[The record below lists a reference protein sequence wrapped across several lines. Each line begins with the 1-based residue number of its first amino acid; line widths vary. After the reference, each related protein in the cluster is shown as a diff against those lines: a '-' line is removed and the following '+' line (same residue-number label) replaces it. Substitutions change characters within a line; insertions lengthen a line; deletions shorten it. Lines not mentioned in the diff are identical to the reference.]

1 MADVCAKLYIM
12 DPADREGAEISAPG
26 NVFYFVADLAAATR
40 WYSARLGVE
49 PVTRASQL
57 VMFDLPGARLTL
69 HEADEFNQPGPS
81 GTVPYWT
88 VSDVDATV
96 ALWSEH
102 GASAHRGPKTIMTG
116 ERLCQVLDPFGNLF
130 GLRQPPA

>member
-49 PVTRASQL
+49 PVTRASTT
-57 VMFDLPGARLTL
+57 A
-69 HEADEFNQPGPS
+69 
-81 GTVPYWT
+81 
-88 VSDVDATV
+88 
-96 ALWSEH
+96 
-102 GASAHRGPKTIMTG
+102 ASA
-116 ERLCQVLDPFGNLF
+116 
-130 GLRQPPA
+130 